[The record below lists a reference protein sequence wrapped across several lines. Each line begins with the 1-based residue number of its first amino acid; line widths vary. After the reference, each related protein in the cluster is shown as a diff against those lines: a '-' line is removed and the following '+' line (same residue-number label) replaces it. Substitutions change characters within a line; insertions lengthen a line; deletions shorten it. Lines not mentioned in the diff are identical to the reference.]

1 MRAKSICVFC
11 GSNEGRQD
19 LYRSTAQSVG
29 RQLAQSGIQ
38 VVFGGGS
45 CGLMGAVAD
54 AALEAGGR
62 VVGVI
67 PKGIESREVAHRSL
81 SELHIVRS
89 MHDRKAMMT
98 ELSDGFLAL
107 PGGLGTLEELFEV
120 LSWAQLG
127 IHEKP
132 VALLNAGGYFDPLL
146 TFLDRSMEEGFVR
159 PEHHALLLRGDDV
172 EEVLAKMKAYEPTI
186 DQKWL
191 DLDEG

>member
-11 GSNEGRQD
+11 GSNAGRQE
-19 LYRSTAQSVG
+19 LYRTAAQSVG
-29 RQLAQSGIQ
+29 TRLAQSGVQ

-67 PKGIESREVAHRSL
+67 PKGIERREVAHRGL

-132 VALLNAGGYFDPLL
+132 VALLNVGGYFDPLL
-146 TFLDRSMEEGFVR
+146 AFLDSAMEEGFVR
-159 PEHHALLLRGDDV
+159 PEHHALLIHDDDADQL
-172 EEVLAKMKAYEPTI
+172 LAKMDAYEPTI
-186 DQKWL
+186 AQKWL

>member
-11 GSNEGRQD
+11 GSNTGRQD
-19 LYRSTAQSVG
+19 LYRTAAQSVG
-29 RQLAQSGIQ
+29 TRLAQSGIQ

-67 PKGIESREVAHRSL
+67 PKGIERREVAHRGL
-81 SELHIVRS
+81 SELHIVHS

-98 ELSDGFLAL
+98 KLSDGFLAL

-132 VALLNAGGYFDPLL
+132 VAMLNVDGYFDPLL
-146 TFLDRSMEEGFVR
+146 AFLDRAMAEGFVR
-159 PEHHALLLRGDDV
+159 PEHHALLIHGDDTD
-172 EEVLAKMKAYEPTI
+172 EVLAKMDAYEPSI
-186 DQKWL
+186 AQKWL